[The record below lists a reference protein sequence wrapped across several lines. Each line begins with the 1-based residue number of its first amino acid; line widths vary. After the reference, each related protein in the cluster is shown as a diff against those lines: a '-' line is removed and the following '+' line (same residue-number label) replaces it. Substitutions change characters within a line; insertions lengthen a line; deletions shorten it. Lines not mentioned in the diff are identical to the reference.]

1 MVPVYWLTL
10 TTADL
15 PADHGWLA
23 AAEQARLAGLRVP
36 KRRADWLLGRWT
48 AKQAVLARLAGE
60 GVPPALDAV
69 EVHAAADGAP
79 EAFLHG
85 RPAGLSISLSHRAG
99 VALCA
104 VAPAGVALGCDLELV
119 EPRSPAFVADYFTA
133 DEVDAVA
140 SAPPGEQPLLV
151 TLLWS
156 AKESALKALRTG
168 LRLDTR
174 AVSASLLAPTPPRA
188 DSWRPLAV
196 SHQASGRVLRGWWR
210 REHDQVVTVVA
221 ASDPEPPTRL
231 VPARRD

>member
-1 MVPVYWLTL
+1 MIVFFFSSRRRHTRCGRDWSSDVCSSDLRRRPQRAARPPGRLGGPDHPGAGFAVLPDRRGRAGHAPRAPAPRHAPPGRGGQRREPRRGRRPGGRALMVPVYWLTL

-15 PADHGWLA
+15 PADHRWLA

-119 EPRSPAFVADYFTA
+119 A
-133 DEVDAVA
+133 
-140 SAPPGEQPLLV
+140 
-151 TLLWS
+151 
-156 AKESALKALRTG
+156 
-168 LRLDTR
+168 
-174 AVSASLLAPTPPRA
+174 
-188 DSWRPLAV
+188 
-196 SHQASGRVLRGWWR
+196 
-210 REHDQVVTVVA
+210 
-221 ASDPEPPTRL
+221 
-231 VPARRD
+231 